1 MQASVIPMQIYQSCF
16 FLAILIAQNDDK
28 SATIILEGGWDGK
41 KQRKIMLHK
50 IYVRI
55 NCVRYGGE
63 KVFRDVA
70 YMTTKGENPCQG
82 WCFNNPDR

>member
-1 MQASVIPMQIYQSCF
+1 MTINLRRESLKVVG
-16 FLAILIAQNDDK
+16 NK
-28 SATIILEGGWDGK
+28 TAT
-41 KQRKIMLHK
+41 IMLHK

-82 WCFNNPDR
+82 WCFNNPDQ